1 MNSAI
6 NILREKL
13 HNYINQV
20 EDKKI
25 KAFYTLVE
33 SDIVEEE
40 NIYTEEFK
48 AELDK
53 RYADY
58 LNDGILISREDANEQ
73 IAQHMANFKK

>member
-1 MNSAI
+1 MNVAI

-13 HNYINQV
+13 IRYINTLD
-20 EDKKI
+20 DKKI

-40 NIYTEEFK
+40 DIYTEEFK

-58 LNDGILISREDANEQ
+58 LNDGILISREDVNEQ
-73 IAQHMANFKK
+73 IAQHMANLKK